1 MEEKNGSTAD
11 LKASY
16 ELQMKELRMELQNE
30 QDKLVSVKL
39 ILQEKEKLQQSLKE
53 DLNSL
58 KLEHDR

>member
-39 ILQEKEKLQQSLKE
+39 ILQEKEKLQQSLQE